1 MTWLIAAAAMT
12 AVLLAAARATLAWVR
27 RAVVLVLVHGRSMS
41 PAYLPGDWVV
51 GRRVAAARLRRGDV
65 VIVDMPPT
73 GRAPEGHT
81 PLGRLTIKRIAA
93 LPGDA
98 LPAGVPGGGPG
109 APVPAG
115 HVVVLGDN
123 QALSTDSRHHGPVPS
138 AWVVGRAVRKAQLP
152 GMRTVQPRDVTRK
165 RRSGAVKHPSGAG
178 NEPAAPSD

>member
-12 AVLLAAARATLAWVR
+12 AVLLASARAALTWVR
-27 RAVVLVLVHGRSMS
+27 RTVVLVLVHGRSMS

-73 GRAPEGHT
+73 GQAPGGHT
-81 PLGRLTIKRIAA
+81 LLGRLTIKRIAA

-98 LPAGVPGGGPG
+98 LPAGVPGGAPG

-123 QALSTDSRHHGPVPS
+123 RSLSTDSRHHGPVPS
-138 AWVVGRAVRKAQLP
+138 AWVVGRAVRKAHLP
-152 GMRTVQPRDVTRK
+152 GMRTVPSRDAPLK
-165 RRSGAVKHPSGAG
+165 HRSGVG